1 MISYRVIKFFIDR
14 DTLQEHNA
22 GELFPC
28 NDPDRAAE
36 LIRKCYIERV
46 QDIGQQEVPKEP
58 SKTAKAKSTAKKSA
72 TKKKA

>member
-14 DTLQEHNA
+14 DTLKEHNA

-28 NDPDRAAE
+28 DDPDRAAE
-36 LIRKCYIERV
+36 LIRKCYIER
-46 QDIGQQEVPKEP
+46 IETEAPSEAPKES
-58 SKTAKAKSTAKKSA
+58 SKTAKAKSTAKKTA

>member
-1 MISYRVIKFFIDR
+1 MNYRVIKFFIDR
-14 DTLQEHNA
+14 DTLHGFNA
-22 GELFPC
+22 GDSFPC

-58 SKTAKAKSTAKKSA
+58 TKTAKAKSTAKKTA

>member
-1 MISYRVIKFFIDR
+1 MNYRVIRFFIDR
-14 DTLQEHNA
+14 DTLQEHKA

-36 LIRKCYIERV
+36 LIQKCYIERV
-46 QDIGQQEVPKEP
+46 QDIGQDEAPKEP
-58 SKTAKAKSTAKKSA
+58 TKTAKAKSTAKKAA

>member
-1 MISYRVIKFFIDR
+1 MNYRVIRFFIDR
-14 DTLQEHNA
+14 DTLQEHKA

-36 LIRKCYIERV
+36 LIRKCYIERLP
-46 QDIGQQEVPKEP
+46 DSAPAEVPKEP
-58 SKTAKAKSTAKKSA
+58 TKTAKAKSTAKKAA

>member
-1 MISYRVIKFFIDR
+1 MDYRVIKFFIDR
-14 DTLQEHNA
+14 ETCTGHNA

-28 NDPDRAAE
+28 DDPDRAAE

-46 QDIGQQEVPKEP
+46 QDIGQQEAPKEP
-58 SKTAKAKSTAKKSA
+58 SKTAKAKSTAKKAA